1 MSFANNNIDRP
12 AASGADSENG
22 LIFEQPAQHARL
34 VSATYSVQVG
44 RISAYANGFH
54 DLVSRGT
61 GFFFGVTV
69 PLGVRSSVTAS
80 AVSDSGRLYGEA
92 QSSQSAAEV
101 GDFGYQLYA
110 PQGSQSH
117 QFGNLQYKSPW
128 ALFSAD
134 PHRHQPGP
142 KARQGAQG
150 AISAADGA
158 PLSPPAIN
166 SAFVGSGT
174 NGAAGGPGLR

>member
-110 PQGSQSH
+110 AQGSQSH
-117 QFGNLQYKSPW
+117 EFGNLQYKSPW
-128 ALFSAD
+128 ALFSAGAD
-134 PHRHQPGP
+134 RRPAGTT
-142 KARQGAQG
+142 ARGGGQGGIFARG
-150 AISAADGA
+150 RARFSC
-158 PLSPPAIN
+158 
-166 SAFVGSGT
+166 
-174 NGAAGGPGLR
+174 